1 MPMHYD
7 DLRHWPFGEDATM
20 EVIHPRSAGLTH
32 RSCPTCGEALDVDAR
47 VCRVCGTEVASG
59 EARTVREPGQLHAL
73 SKNPMPAPPPSARP
87 RRRWALIIPL
97 IAAGFVIA
105 VLGGWLVLANANLD
119 DKEASL
125 KAAKSRTAK
134 LDRKVESMAS
144 QIDSLEDEMT
154 ELETQN
160 TSLNSA
166 MIDCKDAANA
176 TRRVFR
182 VGYQNSLGNASI
194 QDYRN
199 AWKDA
204 DRAWI
209 LCRAGASSNGAI

>member
-1 MPMHYD
+1 MHYR
-7 DLRHWPFGEDATM
+7 DLRHRAFGEDATM

-59 EARTVREPGQLHAL
+59 EARTLREPGQLRAL
-73 SKNPMPAPPPSARP
+73 SNHHMPAPPPSARP

-97 IAAGFVIA
+97 IAACVVSV
-105 VLGGWLVLANANLD
+105 VLGGWLVLANVDLED
-119 DKEASL
+119 TKASL
-125 KAAKSRTAK
+125 AAAKSRTAK
-134 LDRKVESMAS
+134 LDKKVESMAS
-144 QIDSLEDEMT
+144 QIDSLEDEKS

-166 MIDCKDAANA
+166 MTDCKDAANA

-182 VGYQNSLGNASI
+182 VGYQSSLGTASI

-204 DRAWI
+204 NRAWI
-209 LCRAGASSNGAI
+209 LCRAGANSNGAI

>member
-1 MPMHYD
+1 
-7 DLRHWPFGEDATM
+7 
-20 EVIHPRSAGLTH
+20 
-32 RSCPTCGEALDVDAR
+32 
-47 VCRVCGTEVASG
+47 
-59 EARTVREPGQLHAL
+59 
-73 SKNPMPAPPPSARP
+73 MPAPPPSDRP

-97 IAAGFVIA
+97 IAAGAAIV

-144 QIDSLEDEMT
+144 QIDSLEDEKT

-182 VGYQNSLGNASI
+182 VGYQNSVGNASI
-194 QDYRN
+194 QEYRN

-204 DRAWI
+204 NRAWI

>member
-1 MPMHYD
+1 
-7 DLRHWPFGEDATM
+7 M

-47 VCRVCGTEVASG
+47 VCRVCGTQVASG
-59 EARTVREPGQLHAL
+59 EARTLREPGQLHAL
-73 SKNPMPAPPPSARP
+73 SNNPMPAPPPSARP
-87 RRRWALIIPL
+87 RRRWALIISL
-97 IAAGFVIA
+97 IAAGVVIVA
-105 VLGGWLVLANANLD
+105 LGGWLVLANVDLEDTKSSLVAAN
-119 DKEASL
+119 
-125 KAAKSRTAK
+125 SRTAK

-144 QIDSLEDEMT
+144 QIDSLEDEKSD
-154 ELETQN
+154 LETQN

-166 MIDCKDAANA
+166 MIDCKDAADA

-204 DRAWI
+204 NHAWI
-209 LCRAGASSNGAI
+209 LCRAGATSNGAI

>member
-1 MPMHYD
+1 MPMHYRD
-7 DLRHWPFGEDATM
+7 PGTSAFGEDATM

-32 RSCPTCGEALDVDAR
+32 RTCPTCGEALAVDAR

-73 SKNPMPAPPPSARP
+73 SNNPMPAPPPSARP

-144 QIDSLEDEMT
+144 QIDSLEDEKT

-166 MIDCKDAANA
+166 MTDCKDAANA
-176 TRRVFR
+176 IRRVFR

>member
-1 MPMHYD
+1 
-7 DLRHWPFGEDATM
+7 M
-20 EVIHPRSAGLTH
+20 EVIKRRNGGLTH
-32 RSCPTCGEALDVDAR
+32 PSCPTCGGALDVDAR

-59 EARTVREPGQLHAL
+59 ARTLREPGQLHAL
-73 SKNPMPAPPPSARP
+73 SNNPMPAPPPSARP

-97 IAAGFVIA
+97 IAAGVVIL
-105 VLGGWLVLANANLD
+105 VLGGWLVLANVDLED
-119 DKEASL
+119 RKASL
-125 KAAKSRTAK
+125 AAAKSRTAK

-144 QIDSLEDEMT
+144 QIDSLEDET
-154 ELETQN
+154 SELETQN

-166 MIDCKDAANA
+166 MIDCKDAANSL
-176 TRRVFR
+176 RRVFR

-204 DRAWI
+204 NRAWI
-209 LCRAGASSNGAI
+209 LCRAGATSNGAI

>member
-1 MPMHYD
+1 
-7 DLRHWPFGEDATM
+7 M
-20 EVIHPRSAGLTH
+20 EVIHPRIAGLTY
-32 RSCPTCGEALDVDAR
+32 RSCPNCGEALHVDAR

-59 EARTVREPGQLHAL
+59 EARTDREPGQLHAL
-73 SKNPMPAPPPSARP
+73 SNYPMPAPPPSARP
-87 RRRWALIIPL
+87 RRRWALVIPL
-97 IAAGFVIA
+97 IAAGAAIV
-105 VLGGWLVLANANLD
+105 VLTGWLVLANAKLD
-119 DKEASL
+119 DTEGSL
-125 KAAKSRTAK
+125 AAAKSRTAK
-134 LDRKVESMAS
+134 LDTKVSSLAS
-144 QIDSLEDEMT
+144 QIDSLEDERS

-182 VGYQNSLGNASI
+182 VGYQNSVGNASI

-204 DRAWI
+204 NRAWI
-209 LCRAGASSNGAI
+209 LCRAGANSNGAI

>member
-1 MPMHYD
+1 MHYD
-7 DLRHWPFGEDATM
+7 DLTHRPFGEDATM

-32 RSCPTCGEALDVDAR
+32 RSCPTCGETLDIGAR

-59 EARTVREPGQLHAL
+59 QARTVREPGQLHAL
-73 SKNPMPAPPPSARP
+73 STNPMPAPPPSARP

-97 IAAGFVIA
+97 IAAGAAIA
-105 VLGGWLVLANANLD
+105 VLGGGLVLANATLD

-125 KAAKSRTAK
+125 KAAKSRTVK

-144 QIDSLEDEMT
+144 QIDSLEDEMS

-166 MIDCKDAANA
+166 MVDCKDAANA

-182 VGYQNSLGNASI
+182 VGYQSSVGNASI
-194 QDYRN
+194 QDYRD

-204 DRAWI
+204 IRAWF

>member
-1 MPMHYD
+1 
-7 DLRHWPFGEDATM
+7 M
-20 EVIHPRSAGLTH
+20 EVIKPRRGDLTH
-32 RSCPTCGEALDVDAR
+32 RSCPTCGGALAVDAR

-59 EARTVREPGQLHAL
+59 EARTLREPGQLHAL
-73 SKNPMPAPPPSARP
+73 SSNPMPAPPPSARP

-97 IAAGFVIA
+97 IAAGVVIV
-105 VLGGWLVLANANLD
+105 VLGGWLVLANVDLED
-119 DKEASL
+119 TKASL
-125 KAAKSRTAK
+125 AAAKSRTAK

-144 QIDSLEDEMT
+144 QIDVLEDEKS

-166 MIDCKDAANA
+166 MIDCKDAANSL
-176 TRRVFR
+176 RRVFR

-204 DRAWI
+204 NRAWI
-209 LCRAGASSNGAI
+209 LCRAGATSNGAI

>member
-1 MPMHYD
+1 
-7 DLRHWPFGEDATM
+7 M
-20 EVIHPRSAGLTH
+20 EVIKPRSGGLTH
-32 RSCPTCGEALDVDAR
+32 RSCPTCGGALDVDAR

-59 EARTVREPGQLHAL
+59 EARTLREPGQLHAL
-73 SKNPMPAPPPSARP
+73 SSNPMPAPPPSARP

-97 IAAGFVIA
+97 IAAGVVIV
-105 VLGGWLVLANANLD
+105 VLGGWLVLANIDLED
-119 DKEASL
+119 TKASL
-125 KAAKSRTAK
+125 AAAKSRTAK

-144 QIDSLEDEMT
+144 QIDSLEDEKS

-166 MIDCKDAANA
+166 MIDCKDAANSL
-176 TRRVFR
+176 RRVFR
-182 VGYQNSLGNASI
+182 VGYRNSLGNASI

-204 DRAWI
+204 NRAWI
-209 LCRAGASSNGAI
+209 LCRAGATSNGAI

>member
-1 MPMHYD
+1 
-7 DLRHWPFGEDATM
+7 M
-20 EVIHPRSAGLTH
+20 EVIQP
-32 RSCPTCGEALDVDAR
+32 
-47 VCRVCGTEVASG
+47 
-59 EARTVREPGQLHAL
+59 REPAQLHAL
-73 SKNPMPAPPPSARP
+73 SNNPMPAPPPSARP

-97 IAAGFVIA
+97 IAAGVVIV
-105 VLGGWLVLANANLD
+105 VLGGWLVLANVDLED
-119 DKEASL
+119 TKASL
-125 KAAKSRTAK
+125 AAAKARTAK

-144 QIDSLEDEMT
+144 QIDSLEDEKSD
-154 ELETQN
+154 LETQN

-204 DRAWI
+204 NRAWI
-209 LCRAGASSNGAI
+209 LCRAGATSNGAI

>member
-1 MPMHYD
+1 
-7 DLRHWPFGEDATM
+7 M

-47 VCRVCGTEVASG
+47 VCRVCGTQVASG
-59 EARTVREPGQLHAL
+59 EARTLREPGQLHAL
-73 SKNPMPAPPPSARP
+73 SNNPMPAPPPSARP
-87 RRRWALIIPL
+87 RRRWALIISL
-97 IAAGFVIA
+97 IAAGVVIVA
-105 VLGGWLVLANANLD
+105 LGGWLVLANVDLED
-119 DKEASL
+119 TKASL
-125 KAAKSRTAK
+125 AAAKSRTAK

-144 QIDSLEDEMT
+144 QIDSLEDEKS

-182 VGYQNSLGNASI
+182 VGYQNSVGNASI
-194 QDYRN
+194 QDYRI
-199 AWKDA
+199 AWKEA
-204 DRAWI
+204 NRAWI

>member
-1 MPMHYD
+1 
-7 DLRHWPFGEDATM
+7 M
-20 EVIHPRSAGLTH
+20 EVIKPRSGGLTH
-32 RSCPTCGEALDVDAR
+32 RSCPTCGGALDVDAR

-59 EARTVREPGQLHAL
+59 EARTLREPGRLHAL
-73 SKNPMPAPPPSARP
+73 STNPMPAPPPSARP

-97 IAAGFVIA
+97 IAAGVVIV
-105 VLGGWLVLANANLD
+105 VLGGWLVLANVDLED
-119 DKEASL
+119 TKASL
-125 KAAKSRTAK
+125 AAAKSRTAK

-144 QIDSLEDEMT
+144 QIDSLEDEKS

-166 MIDCKDAANA
+166 MIDCKDAANSL
-176 TRRVFR
+176 RRVFR

-204 DRAWI
+204 NRAWI
-209 LCRAGASSNGAI
+209 LCRAGATSNGAI

>member
-7 DLRHWPFGEDATM
+7 DLRHRPFGEDATM

>member
-1 MPMHYD
+1 MK
-7 DLRHWPFGEDATM
+7 
-20 EVIHPRSAGLTH
+20 VIHPRSAGLTH

-47 VCRVCGTEVASG
+47 VCRVCGTQVASG
-59 EARTVREPGQLHAL
+59 EARTLREPGQLHAL
-73 SKNPMPAPPPSARP
+73 SNNPLPAPPPSARP
-87 RRRWALIIPL
+87 RRRWALIIWL
-97 IAAGFVIA
+97 IAAGVVIVA
-105 VLGGWLVLANANLD
+105 LGGWLVLANVDLEDTKSSLVAAN
-119 DKEASL
+119 
-125 KAAKSRTAK
+125 SRTAK

-144 QIDSLEDEMT
+144 QIDSLEDEKSD
-154 ELETQN
+154 LETQN

-166 MIDCKDAANA
+166 MIDCKDAADA

-204 DRAWI
+204 NHAWI
-209 LCRAGASSNGAI
+209 LCRAGATSNGAI

>member
-1 MPMHYD
+1 
-7 DLRHWPFGEDATM
+7 M

-47 VCRVCGTEVASG
+47 VCRVCGTEVPSG
-59 EARTVREPGQLHAL
+59 EARTLREPGQLHAL
-73 SKNPMPAPPPSARP
+73 SSNPMPAPPPSARP

-97 IAAGFVIA
+97 IAAGVVIA
-105 VLGGWLVLANANLD
+105 VLGGWLVLANVDLED
-119 DKEASL
+119 TKASL
-125 KAAKSRTAK
+125 AAAKSRTAK
-134 LDRKVESMAS
+134 LDRKVKSMAS
-144 QIDSLEDEMT
+144 QIDSLEDEKS

-204 DRAWI
+204 NRAWI
-209 LCRAGASSNGAI
+209 LCRAGATSNGAI

>member
-1 MPMHYD
+1 
-7 DLRHWPFGEDATM
+7 M
-20 EVIHPRSAGLTH
+20 EVIKPRSGGLTH
-32 RSCPTCGEALDVDAR
+32 RSCPTCGGALDVDAR

-59 EARTVREPGQLHAL
+59 EARTLREPGQLHAL
-73 SKNPMPAPPPSARP
+73 SSNPMPAPPPSARP

-97 IAAGFVIA
+97 IAAGVVIL
-105 VLGGWLVLANANLD
+105 VLGGWLVLANVDLED
-119 DKEASL
+119 MKASL
-125 KAAKSRTAK
+125 AAAKSRTAK

-144 QIDSLEDEMT
+144 QIDSLEDEKS

-166 MIDCKDAANA
+166 MIDCKDAANSL
-176 TRRVFR
+176 RRVFR

-204 DRAWI
+204 NRAWI
-209 LCRAGASSNGAI
+209 LCRAGATSNGAI

>member
-1 MPMHYD
+1 
-7 DLRHWPFGEDATM
+7 
-20 EVIHPRSAGLTH
+20 
-32 RSCPTCGEALDVDAR
+32 
-47 VCRVCGTEVASG
+47 
-59 EARTVREPGQLHAL
+59 
-73 SKNPMPAPPPSARP
+73 MPAPPPSARP

-97 IAAGFVIA
+97 IAAGAAIV
-105 VLGGWLVLANANLD
+105 VLGGWLVLADATLD
-119 DKEASL
+119 DREASL

-144 QIDSLEDEMT
+144 QIDSLEDEKSD
-154 ELETQN
+154 LETQN

-166 MIDCKDAANA
+166 MTDCKDAANA
-176 TRRVFR
+176 IRRVFR

>member
-1 MPMHYD
+1 M
-7 DLRHWPFGEDATM
+7 A
-20 EVIHPRSAGLTH
+20 
-32 RSCPTCGEALDVDAR
+32 
-47 VCRVCGTEVASG
+47 
-59 EARTVREPGQLHAL
+59 
-73 SKNPMPAPPPSARP
+73 APPPSARP
-87 RRRWALIIPL
+87 RLRWALIIPL
-97 IAAGFVIA
+97 IGAGFVIA
-105 VLGGWLVLANANLD
+105 LLGGWLVLANANLD

-144 QIDSLEDEMT
+144 QIDSLEDEKT

-182 VGYQNSLGNASI
+182 VGYQNSLGNASM

>member
-1 MPMHYD
+1 
-7 DLRHWPFGEDATM
+7 M

-47 VCRVCGTEVASG
+47 VCRVCGTHLASG
-59 EARTVREPGQLHAL
+59 EARTLREPGQLHAL
-73 SKNPMPAPPPSARP
+73 ANNPMPAPTPSARP
-87 RRRWALIIPL
+87 RRRWALIISL
-97 IAAGFVIA
+97 IAAGVVIVA
-105 VLGGWLVLANANLD
+105 LGGWLVLANVDLED
-119 DKEASL
+119 TKASL
-125 KAAKSRTAK
+125 AAAKSRTAK
-134 LDRKVESMAS
+134 LDRNVESMAS
-144 QIDSLEDEMT
+144 QIDSLEDEKSD
-154 ELETQN
+154 LETQN

-182 VGYQNSLGNASI
+182 VGYQSSLGNASI

-204 DRAWI
+204 NRAWI

>member
-1 MPMHYD
+1 VPMHYR
-7 DLRHWPFGEDATM
+7 DLRYRAFGEDAM
-20 EVIHPRSAGLTH
+20 EVIHPRRAGLTH
-32 RSCPTCGEALDVDAR
+32 RSCPTCGEALDVGAR

-59 EARTVREPGQLHAL
+59 EARAAREPGQLHAL
-73 SKNPMPAPPPSARP
+73 SNNPMPAPPPSARP

-144 QIDSLEDEMT
+144 QIDSLEDEKT

-182 VGYQNSLGNASI
+182 VGYQNSIGNASI
-194 QDYRN
+194 QDYRD

-204 DRAWI
+204 GRAWI